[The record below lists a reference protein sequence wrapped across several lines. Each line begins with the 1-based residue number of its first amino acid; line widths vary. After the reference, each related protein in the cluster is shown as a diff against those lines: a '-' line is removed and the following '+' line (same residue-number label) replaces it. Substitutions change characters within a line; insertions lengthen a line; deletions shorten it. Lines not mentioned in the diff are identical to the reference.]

1 MSGILLISPDEQ
13 VLRRLRGVLQES
25 GFEVSLSTSLEE
37 SFLETN
43 PREPFLVL
51 LDREAL
57 PEESWETQKILH
69 WFRNRSP
76 VWLLSQDDCLE
87 VEEDYQR
94 CLPTTVEKKTL
105 LACIQKLRR

>member
-1 MSGILLISPDEQ
+1 
-13 VLRRLRGVLQES
+13 LRRLRGDLQES

-37 SFLETN
+37 SFLEVN

-57 PEESWETQKILH
+57 PEESWETQKILR

-76 VWLLSQDDCLE
+76 VWLLCQDACLE
-87 VEEDYQR
+87 PEENYQR
-94 CLPTTVEKKTL
+94 CLPTNVEQKTL
-105 LACIQKLRR
+105 LTYIRELRK